1 MPAAPDVLFSGAGPS
16 PRPDRGRWE
25 RRTAGNR
32 VRPDDE
38 IRGRGAGP
46 AVKTRGPEKAVDHCG
61 GLREIGA
68 FDACDDEKSDRDD
81 HSMSDRINHECGIA
95 LVRLLKPLSYYQEKY
110 GTPLWGFTKL
120 FLLMEK
126 QHNRGQDGAGVAC
139 VKLDMPAGAPF
150 MFRERNIK
158 ANPLDK
164 IFRALLG
171 QYNAF
176 VDDGTIHPEFTE
188 TVKRNFDFG
197 GELLMGHLRY
207 GTSGGYNL
215 SACHPFFRRS
225 PWPTRNLALCGN
237 FNLTNTDELNRSLIA
252 MGQHPIFAS
261 DTQAILEKIG
271 FFLDE
276 EHEDI
281 YRFLRKR
288 DVAGDE
294 LTRRIS
300 EDLDVTRVITRASQK
315 WDGGY
320 VLCGLIGNGDAFVA
334 RDPSGI
340 RPCFYFQNDEVIA
353 FASERAPLMTV
364 FDLALEDVK
373 EVTPGHVV
381 VVKRRGTVAEAA
393 FTAPMPRSSCS
404 FERIYFSRGN
414 DIDIYRERQAL
425 GGELAKPVLKAI
437 NHEWADTVF
446 SFVPNTSET
455 AFYGLMSAL
464 RTLRR
469 DEVKSAILKA
479 SREGRLDEATL
490 DDLILRNWP
499 RGEKV
504 VSKDIKIRT
513 FIGQEN
519 LRNQL
524 ASHVYDI
531 TYGSVRAGQDN
542 LVVVD
547 DSIVRGTTLKR
558 SIIRILA
565 RLDPKKIVI
574 VSTAPQIRYPD
585 CYGIDMSELGKF
597 IAFEAAVSLLHER
610 GQSSLLDEVY
620 ELCRDEVA
628 RGGAQ
633 NHVRRVYEPFTPE
646 EISRKVVEL
655 VRPKQLEWKGELEII
670 FQTIESLH
678 AAVPGHRGDWYFTGK
693 YPTPGGYR
701 VVNQAFVNFYE
712 KNDKRAYS

>member
-1 MPAAPDVLFSGAGPS
+1 
-16 PRPDRGRWE
+16 
-25 RRTAGNR
+25 
-32 VRPDDE
+32 
-38 IRGRGAGP
+38 
-46 AVKTRGPEKAVDHCG
+46 
-61 GLREIGA
+61 
-68 FDACDDEKSDRDD
+68 
-81 HSMSDRINHECGIA
+81 MSDRINHECGIA

-110 GTPLWGFTKL
+110 GSPLWGFTKL

-139 VKLDMPAGAPF
+139 VKLDMPAGVPF

-158 ANPLDK
+158 SNPLDR
-164 IFRALLG
+164 IFRTLLG
-171 QYNAF
+171 QYNEK
-176 VDDGTIHPEFTE
+176 VDSGLIHPEFTS
-188 TVKRNFDFG
+188 TVKDNFEFG
-197 GELLMGHLRY
+197 GELLLGHLRY
-207 GTSGGYNL
+207 GTSGGY
-215 SACHPFFRRS
+215 SMSSCHPYFRRS

-237 FNLTNTDELNRSLIA
+237 FNLTNTEELNRSLIA
-252 MGQHPIFAS
+252 MGQHPIFAT

-288 DVAGDE
+288 DLMGAE
-294 LTRRIS
+294 LTLRIS
-300 EDLDVTRVITRASQK
+300 EDLDVARVITRAAQR

-340 RPCFYFQNDEVIA
+340 RPCFYFQNEEVAA

-364 FDLALEDVK
+364 FDLAVDDVK

-381 VVKRRGTVAEAA
+381 VIKKRGTISEAA
-393 FTAPMPRSSCS
+393 FTAPLPRSSCS

-414 DIDIYRERQAL
+414 DVDIYRERQAL
-425 GGELAKPVLKAI
+425 GGELAKPLLKAI
-437 NHEWADTVF
+437 GHDWGNTVF
-446 SFVPNTSET
+446 SFIPNTSET
-455 AFYGLMSAL
+455 AFYGLMSTL

-469 DEVKSAILKA
+469 DEVKASILQACADGKLT
-479 SREGRLDEATL
+479 EEVLDE
-490 DDLILRNWP
+490 LILRNWP

-524 ASHVYDI
+524 TSHVYDI

-547 DSIVRGTTLKR
+547 DSIVRGTTLRR
-558 SIIRILA
+558 SILRILA
-565 RLDPKKIVI
+565 RLNPKRIVI
-574 VSTAPQIRYPD
+574 ASTAPQIRYPD

-597 IAFEAAVSLLHER
+597 VAFEAAVALVNER
-610 GQSSLLDEVY
+610 GQSQLLDEVY
-620 ELCRDEVA
+620 ELCREEVA
-628 RGGAQ
+628 KGGSQ
-633 NHVRRVYEPFTPE
+633 NHVRRIYEPFTPE
-646 EISRKVVEL
+646 EISKRIVEL
-655 VRPKQLEWKGELEII
+655 VRPRQLEWKGDFEII

-678 AAVPGHRGDWYFTGK
+678 RAVPNHRGDWYFTGR

-701 VVNQAFVNFYE
+701 VVNQAFVNYYE
-712 KNDKRAYS
+712 KNDKRSY

>member
-1 MPAAPDVLFSGAGPS
+1 
-16 PRPDRGRWE
+16 
-25 RRTAGNR
+25 
-32 VRPDDE
+32 
-38 IRGRGAGP
+38 
-46 AVKTRGPEKAVDHCG
+46 
-61 GLREIGA
+61 
-68 FDACDDEKSDRDD
+68 
-81 HSMSDRINHECGIA
+81 MSDRISHECGVA

-110 GTPLWGFTKL
+110 GSPLWGFTKL

-139 VKLDMPAGAPF
+139 VKLDMPAGTPF

-158 ANPLDK
+158 SNPLDR
-164 IFRALLG
+164 IFRSLLG
-171 QYNAF
+171 QYNEH
-176 VDDGTIHPEFTE
+176 VKTGVVHPEFTE
-188 TVKRNFDFG
+188 TVKTNFDFG

-207 GTSGGYNL
+207 GTSGGYNI
-215 SACHPFFRRS
+215 SSCHPYFRRS

-237 FNLTNTDELNRSLIA
+237 FNLTNTEELNRSLIA
-252 MGQHPIFAS
+252 MGQHPIFAT

-281 YRFLRKR
+281 YRFLRTR
-288 DVAGDE
+288 ELAGEE
-294 LTRRIS
+294 LSRRIS

-320 VLCGLIGNGDAFVA
+320 VLAGLIGNGDAFVA

-340 RPCFYFQNDEVIA
+340 RPCFYFQNDEVVA

-364 FDLALEDVK
+364 FDLAVEQVR
-373 EVTPGHVV
+373 EVEPGHTVV
-381 VVKRRGTVAEAA
+381 IKKRGTVVSAP
-393 FTAPMPRSSCS
+393 FTAPLPRASCS

-414 DIDIYRERQAL
+414 DVDIYRERQAL
-425 GGELAKPVLKAI
+425 GGQLAPQILKSI
-437 NHEWADTVF
+437 DYEWGNTVF
-446 SFVPNTSET
+446 SFIPNTAET

-464 RTLRR
+464 RTQRR
-469 DEVKSAILKA
+469 DEVKAAILKA
-479 SREGRLDEATL
+479 SREGKLDEALL

-513 FIGQEN
+513 FIGQET

-558 SIIRILA
+558 SILRILA
-565 RLDPKKIVI
+565 RLNPKKIVI

-597 IAFEAAVSLLHER
+597 IAFEAAVSLLIER
-610 GQSSLLDEVY
+610 GQKNLLDEVY
-620 ELCRDEVA
+620 ELSRDEIA
-628 RGGAQ
+628 RGGST
-633 NHVRRVYEPFTPE
+633 NHVRRIYEPFAPE
-646 EISRKVVEL
+646 EISRKIVEL
-655 VRPKQLEWKGELEII
+655 VRPKQLEWKGEFEII
-670 FQTIESLH
+670 FQTIENLH
-678 AAVPGHRGDWYFTGK
+678 VAVPHHRGDWYFTGK

-701 VVNQAFVNFYE
+701 VVNQAFVNYY
-712 KNDKRAYS
+712 DKVGDQRAY

>member
-1 MPAAPDVLFSGAGPS
+1 
-16 PRPDRGRWE
+16 
-25 RRTAGNR
+25 
-32 VRPDDE
+32 
-38 IRGRGAGP
+38 
-46 AVKTRGPEKAVDHCG
+46 
-61 GLREIGA
+61 
-68 FDACDDEKSDRDD
+68 
-81 HSMSDRINHECGIA
+81 MSDRITHECGVA

-110 GTPLWGFTKL
+110 GSPLWGFTKL

-126 QHNRGQDGAGVAC
+126 QHNRGQDGAGVSC
-139 VKLDMPAGAPF
+139 VKLDMPAGTPF

-158 ANPLDK
+158 SNPLDK
-164 IFRALLG
+164 IFRSLLG
-171 QYNAF
+171 QYNER
-176 VDDGTIHPEFTE
+176 VDAGVIHPEFPD
-188 TVKRNFDFG
+188 TVKRHFDFG

-207 GTSGGYNL
+207 GTSGGYNI
-215 SACHPFFRRS
+215 SSCHPFFRRS

-237 FNLTNTDELNRSLIA
+237 FNLTNTEELNRSLIS
-252 MGQHPIFAS
+252 MGQHPIFAT

-288 DVAGDE
+288 DLGGEE
-294 LTRRIS
+294 LSRRIS
-300 EDLDVTRVITRASQK
+300 EDLDVTRVISRAAEK

-320 VLCGLIGNGDAFVA
+320 VLCGLIGNGDAFVV

-364 FDLALEDVK
+364 FDVTVD
-373 EVTPGHVV
+373 EVREVDPGHAVV
-381 VVKRRGTVAEAA
+381 IKKRGTVVSAPFRAA
-393 FTAPMPRSSCS
+393 LPRASCS

-414 DIDIYRERQAL
+414 DVDIYRERQAL
-425 GGELAKPVLKAI
+425 GGQLAPQILKSI
-437 NHEWADTVF
+437 GYEWGNTVF
-446 SFVPNTSET
+446 SFIPNTSET

-469 DEVKSAILKA
+469 DEVKAAIMEA
-479 SREGRLDEATL
+479 SREGKLTEAVL

-504 VSKDIKIRT
+504 ISKDIKLRT

-519 LRNQL
+519 MRNQL

-565 RLDPKKIVI
+565 RLNPKKIVI

-597 IAFEAAVSLLHER
+597 VAFEATVALLKER
-610 GQSSLLDEVY
+610 GQSALLDDVY
-620 ELCRDEVA
+620 QACRDEVA
-628 RGGAQ
+628 QGECTQ
-633 NHVRRVYEPFTPE
+633 NHVRRIYESFSPE
-646 EISRKVVEL
+646 EISKKIVER
-655 VRPKQLEWKGELEII
+655 VRPQLEQWKGEIEII
-670 FQTIESLH
+670 FQTIEHLH
-678 AAVPGHRGDWYFTGK
+678 AAVPHHTGDWYFTGK

-701 VVNQAFVNFYE
+701 VVNQAFINYYE
-712 KNDKRAYS
+712 KNDGRSY